1 MEGIISC
8 LAIAA
13 VAAAVTQWVND
24 TFELGGYMSDDQLAG

>member
-13 VAAAVTQWVND
+13 VAAVLTQWVND
-24 TFELGGYMSDDQLAG
+24 KFDLGGYMSDDQLAG